1 MELKGVMG
9 KTVAGS
15 HISWKR
21 RMFGHFCD
29 LHCVLLFTCA
39 QI

>member
-9 KTVAGS
+9 KTIAGS
-15 HISWKR
+15 HITWKR

-29 LHCVLLFTCA
+29 LRGVVLLPCA